1 MKRIKL
7 INRIFYCIF
16 LLGFLLFIAS
26 GFIFSTVDKVTLA
39 DRRTIEVV
47 KPEDTRYIGDD
58 TIEYYIKIRAS
69 AGNNK
74 ALAFV
79 SRHQEV
85 EVYVGENLIYYIKAH
100 SSIYGTTTGTNYTI
114 VNIPP
119 YTTDITVRLTNVYAG
134 HKIRGTTFEYGDETK
149 LIKELIAKSLL
160 SAVLSSFIIIVGFGM
175 IILWIFCRKRIAQTS
190 TVLFWYICN
199 DYRCM
204 GT

>member
-26 GFIFSTVDKVTLA
+26 GFIFSTVDKVTPA

-149 LIKELIAKSLL
+149 LIKELIANLYCQQYSVRL
-160 SAVLSSFIIIVGFGM
+160 
-175 IILWIFCRKRIAQTS
+175 
-190 TVLFWYICN
+190 
-199 DYRCM
+199 
-204 GT
+204 